1 MAQSLDQIASLVD
14 ALQRRVDT
22 LEAAC
27 DRLQR
32 QASSVAVGNRPSA
45 RAVPR
50 DGFSVQMAQM
60 HAVNDFHQLE
70 QIKLMAAEPDL
81 LAGVRAQRA
90 TLNAY
95 LEERGL
101 PPRPDPYH
109 ELP

>member
-50 DGFSVQMAQM
+50 DGFSVQMAQLRAANEYAM
-60 HAVNDFHQLE
+60 RE
-70 QIKLMAAEPDL
+70 QTKLMAARPDL
-81 LAGVRAQRA
+81 LARDRAQGA
-90 TLNAY
+90 KLNAY

-101 PPRPDPYH
+101 PPQPDPYH

>member
-1 MAQSLDQIASLVD
+1 MAQSLDQIARLVD

-45 RAVPR
+45 RAVPP

-60 HAVNDFHQLE
+60 HAVNEFHQLK
-70 QIKLMAAEPDL
+70 QTQLMAAEPEW

-101 PPRPDPYH
+101 P
-109 ELP
+109 